1 MERNDLDEF
10 LAMAELG
17 DRDFTAERRGAVVV
31 SMGDG
36 SDPNADPGANA
47 EERERER
54 RLRVADAEAT
64 HRDKLKVPRRPPWT
78 SKRAMRSPSPPLTSS
93 RRATVA

>member
-31 SMGDG
+31 SRAGKA
-36 SDPNADPGANA
+36 PTTV
-47 EERERER
+47 EYVR
-54 RLRVADAEAT
+54 RCVSRARA
-64 HRDKLKVPRRPPWT
+64 RDV
-78 SKRAMRSPSPPLTSS
+78 
-93 RRATVA
+93 

>member
-31 SMGDG
+31 SMADG
-36 SDPNADPGANA
+36 SDPNADPSAGA

-54 RLRVADAEAT
+54 RRAPP
-64 HRDKLKVPRRPPWT
+64 PRR
-78 SKRAMRSPSPPLTSS
+78 
-93 RRATVA
+93 RRTAIN

>member
-36 SDPNADPGANA
+36 SDPNAAADPNA
-47 EERERER
+47 EERERQR
-54 RLRVADAEAT
+54 RARVADAE
-64 HRDKLKVPRRPPWT
+64 
-78 SKRAMRSPSPPLTSS
+78 KRAPR
-93 RRATVA
+93 

>member
-36 SDPNADPGANA
+36 SDPNADPSASA

-54 RLRVADAEAT
+54 L
-64 HRDKLKVPRRPPWT
+64 
-78 SKRAMRSPSPPLTSS
+78 
-93 RRATVA
+93 